1 MTESILTLTDAV
13 AEALRQAVAHHQAG
27 RWQTAEELYRAI
39 LEIQPNH
46 PDANHNLGVLVV
58 QGQQPAAGLPYLKAA
73 LETDPTQ
80 GHYWLDY
87 IATLIQAGQPDL
99 ARETLEQGQ
108 AHGLSGDAVEALAV
122 QLSSLSTFST
132 PAATSTLERKSIRAA
147 PKKQPRAHHKPGSLS
162 QPTPLE
168 PSPAQIEAVV
178 RLFNNNDYAE
188 AEQAAKHLT
197 VAYPHNGFGW
207 KALGS
212 LYGRQGQISQALPC
226 LQKAVA
232 LSPNDFETHSNLGS
246 VLREF
251 GQWEEAIA
259 HCHRALDLKPNF
271 AEAHYNLST
280 AFHDIQQWDKAI
292 AHCRQALDIRPDY
305 PDAYNNLGNILKNI
319 GQLAQAIAS
328 YRKAL
333 DIKPDYIAA
342 HTNLLLAMNYTA
354 TYSPSECL
362 QESRQYGRNVAQNVG
377 GLFSTWERTTQSE
390 RLRIGLVS
398 GDLKNHPVGYF
409 LESLLTHLDPV
420 QIELIAYPTWH
431 LEDELTARLKPYF
444 TAWKPLIGLNDETAA
459 RMIHR
464 DGVHILFDLSGY
476 TGHNRL
482 SVFAWK
488 PAPVQVSWLGY
499 FATTG
504 VMAIDYLLGD
514 PYVLPTEEESHFTEQ
529 VWRLPETY
537 LCFTPPDVV
546 LEVESLPALSSGVIT
561 FGCFNNFAKIND
573 AVVALW
579 AQVLRAV
586 PGSRLFLKTFQLQ
599 DLTVCETIRQ
609 RFATHSIAADRIIL
623 EGASP
628 RAELLAAYNQMDIA
642 LDPFPYPGGV
652 TSMEALWMGV
662 PVLTRR
668 GDRFLSHIGESIAYN
683 AGLADWIAADDDDY
697 VAKAVAHTA
706 NLECLATLR
715 TGLRQQ
721 VLASPLFDAPRFARH
736 FEAALWGMWKNWQNQ
751 QGITA

>member
-1 MTESILTLTDAV
+1 MAMTESILTLADAV

-27 RWQTAEELYRAI
+27 RWQTAAEMYRAI

-46 PDANHNLGVLVV
+46 SDANHNLGVLVV

-87 IATLIQAGQPDL
+87 INVLIQAGQPDL
-99 ARETLEQGQ
+99 ARETLKEGQ
-108 AHGLSGDAVEALAV
+108 AHGLSGDAVQTLAA
-122 QLSSLSTFST
+122 QLSLQPA
-132 PAATSTLERKSIRAA
+132 PAATATPAQKSIRAA
-147 PKKQPRAHHKPGSLS
+147 PKKQLGSRHKPGALS
-162 QPTPLE
+162 QSTPLE

-188 AEQAAKHLT
+188 AEQAAEHLT
-197 VAYPHNGFGW
+197 VAYPHSGFGW

-212 LYGRQGQISQALPC
+212 LYGRQGQIYQALPC

-232 LSPNDFETHSNLGS
+232 LCPNDFETHSNLGS

-259 HCHRALDLKPNF
+259 HCRQALDLKPDF

-280 AFHDIQQWDKAI
+280 ALHDIQQWDKAI
-292 AHCRQALDIRPDY
+292 DHCRLALNIKPDY
-305 PDAYNNLGNILKNI
+305 PDVYNNLGNILKNI
-319 GQLAQAIAS
+319 GQLTQAISS
-328 YRKAL
+328 YQKAL
-333 DIKPDYIAA
+333 YIKPDYIAA

-362 QESRQYGRNVAQNVG
+362 EKSRQYGHNVAQKVG
-377 GLFSTWERTTQSE
+377 TSFSTLWHPTQLE

-409 LESLLTHLDPV
+409 LESLLTHLDPA

-431 LEDELTARLKPYF
+431 LEDELTTRLKPHF

-459 RMIHR
+459 RAIHS
-464 DGVHILFDLSGY
+464 DGVHILFDLSGH

-482 SVFAWK
+482 PVFAWK

-504 VMAIDYLLGD
+504 VTAIDYLLGD
-514 PYVLPTEEESHFTEQ
+514 PYVLPSEEESHFTEQ

-561 FGCFNNFAKIND
+561 FGCFNNLAKMND
-573 AVVALW
+573 AVIALW
-579 AQVLRAV
+579 AQVLQSV
-586 PGSRLFLKTFQLQ
+586 LGSRLFLKTFQLQ

-609 RFATHSIAADRIIL
+609 RFSAQGIAPDRIIL
-623 EGASP
+623 ESASP
-628 RAELLAAYNQMDIA
+628 RTELLAAYNRVDIA

-652 TSMEALWMGV
+652 TSVEALWMGV

-668 GDRFLSHIGESIAYN
+668 GDRFLSHIGESIAHN
-683 AGLADWIAADDDDY
+683 AGLTDWIAADDDNY
-697 VAKAVAHTA
+697 VTKAVAHTA
-706 NLECLATLR
+706 NLQRLSTLR
-715 TGLRQQ
+715 AGLRQQ

-736 FEAALWGMWKNWQNQ
+736 FEAALWGMWKTWQNQ